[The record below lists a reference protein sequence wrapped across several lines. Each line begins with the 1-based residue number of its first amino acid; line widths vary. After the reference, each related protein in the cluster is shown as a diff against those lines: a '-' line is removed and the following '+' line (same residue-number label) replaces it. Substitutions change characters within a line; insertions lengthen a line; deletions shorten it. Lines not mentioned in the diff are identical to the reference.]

1 VLPGP
6 TRFKLRPLDPQDR
19 ATHLLGP
26 RSVPRPGPDL
36 WWWCRTAIY
45 VVVTAV
51 VSCASTTRSQ
61 NHSSPPTKRNSSTP
75 AHGTTSPRSNSTH
88 SCGSKVTTTAGD
100 DTPHPKYLTPLEY
113 ELGYRKLTNW
123 RPKPVS
129 IKSGTLHGGIQADG
143 EAPAPRQGTCLT
155 PPYRTRPGPGLR
167 RGRRPREGSPGPAR
181 PNPVGFSN
189 PERGCPLTAS
199 GSSSSDAAQCR

>member
-1 VLPGP
+1 MG
-6 TRFKLRPLDPQDR
+6 RR
-19 ATHLLGP
+19 ATCFDNAVAESFFATYKKELIQT
-26 RSVPRPGPDL
+26 RPWGDL
-36 WWWCRTAIY
+36 TEVQQYTFLWIEGYYNRRRRH
-45 VVVTAV
+45 
-51 VSCASTTRSQ
+51 STL
-61 NHSSPPTKRNSSTP
+61 
-75 AHGTTSPRSNSTH
+75 
-88 SCGSKVTTTAGD
+88 
-100 DTPHPKYLTPLEY
+100 KYLTPLEY

-123 RPKPVS
+123 RSKPVS